1 MTSLHKRNEER
12 THEENQERAFIAASH
27 RGDRSIE
34 ARMESARKASE
45 VHKKRT
51 GKSLKITED
60 DVRNE
65 EMYREVD
72 PEEDAKYQQYHREV
86 IGEPPRPQGRS
97 APYNETRAKK

>member
-27 RGDRSIE
+27 RGDRSLE

-51 GKSLKITED
+51 GKALKITEE

-65 EMYREVD
+65 EMYREVE
-72 PEEDAKYQQYHREV
+72 PEEDVKLQQYHHREV
-86 IGEPPRPQGRS
+86 GTQGRGTTF
-97 APYNETRAKK
+97 NEARTK